1 MRSQTASLALLL
13 LACALAL
20 VGCGEKPS
28 APPAPVTRAV
38 PEVWTSF
45 YPTTWMTR
53 RIAGDLVKV
62 VCPLPADEDAIFWQP
77 DTAALQGYQA
87 ADLVVLNGAELEKW
101 ALTASLPSARVVD
114 SAKAFEKEFVRFDAG
129 QTHAHGGGAAHTHEG
144 IDGHT
149 WLDPKRAVQQAQAIH
164 AGLVR
169 ILPQRRAALDQG
181 LAALTRD
188 LEALDKDLAA
198 LGAQPDGTWL
208 YASHPAYNYMARRYA
223 WRVVN
228 LDLDPEA
235 MPDDA
240 TFADVKARL
249 EEKPGAHLLWE
260 STPLPA
266 IAERFQNE
274 LRLAS
279 LTVEPCETESD
290 PKDPDGYLT
299 RWKKNLE
306 QLRQAFRAR

>member
-149 WLDPKRAVQQAQAIH
+149 WLD
-164 AGLVR
+164 G
-169 ILPQRRAALDQG
+169 ILGPGTDPLLYD
-181 LAALTRD
+181 RD
-188 LEALDKDLAA
+188 LRPKPAYFAFREALLA
-198 LGAQPDGTWL
+198 GRPGT
-208 YASHPAYNYMARRYA
+208 
-223 WRVVN
+223 
-228 LDLDPEA
+228 
-235 MPDDA
+235 
-240 TFADVKARL
+240 
-249 EEKPGAHLLWE
+249 
-260 STPLPA
+260 
-266 IAERFQNE
+266 
-274 LRLAS
+274 
-279 LTVEPCETESD
+279 
-290 PKDPDGYLT
+290 
-299 RWKKNLE
+299 
-306 QLRQAFRAR
+306 